1 MALVMEES
9 IHVSSTSLSPVRL
22 ELLHLGHFLIGG
34 ESCLGST
41 GSLFSSGSMMRAQS
55 LQYHTGMGVA
65 NIRCLDIT
73 QSQSSDLAQ
82 SLSRVLAYSG
92 THLSLA
98 AFSTTSSVI
107 SLVFMN
113 HCGREIISTGVLHRQ
128 HTPTLCVCGSVLV
141 IFFWPVKSSAILFRA
156 SSVLSPLKRG
166 SSTASLPF
174 SVMALMRG
182 SLYLF
187 CHLTSILSPKVHT
200 MTAPVPKEESTSGSS
215 SIGTTWLNSG
225 TVAFFPTIGLNLG
238 SSGWTS
244 MATQAGSSS
253 GLVDATSSFRSSWP
267 NSM

>member
-1 MALVMEES
+1 MRGSSSSFLVSGITGVLVRTNLAIFQSFVSQSSCLGQPAWMALVMDES

-22 ELLHLGHFLIGG
+22 ELPHLGHFLIGG

-55 LQYHTGMGVA
+55 LQYHTGMGLA

-141 IFFWPVKSSAILFRA
+141 IFF
-156 SSVLSPLKRG
+156 
-166 SSTASLPF
+166 
-174 SVMALMRG
+174 
-182 SLYLF
+182 
-187 CHLTSILSPKVHT
+187 
-200 MTAPVPKEESTSGSS
+200 
-215 SIGTTWLNSG
+215 
-225 TVAFFPTIGLNLG
+225 
-238 SSGWTS
+238 
-244 MATQAGSSS
+244 
-253 GLVDATSSFRSSWP
+253 
-267 NSM
+267 